1 MDTRYNLTSFRR
13 VLFYDDKVEALV
25 MMLQQQRHNT
35 HSRQVHL
42 TLLAPYFDSEAPQ
55 SQCGGLA
62 ARRTLALRQRLAI
75 PKVFESW
82 AYIWPKGDN
91 SLALPQLSNFWRCA
105 LHRGSLSYHKLK
117 QGEKKSRMTQRRIQ
131 LFLLS
136 CSSRQRRRHW
146 HLRLAPHRF
155 LLGHRNRHAAIFP
168 MCLFQGKHNCT

>member
-1 MDTRYNLTSFRR
+1 MYFTILFKILSAYCDTRYNLTSFRR

-25 MMLQQQRHNT
+25 MMPQQQQRHNT

-42 TLLAPYFDSEAPQ
+42 TLLAPYFDSEAHTAI
-55 SQCGGLA
+55 SVRGGLA

-105 LHRGSLSYHKLK
+105 LHRGGSLSCHKLK
-117 QGEKKSRMTQRRIQ
+117 QGGLSR
-131 LFLLS
+131 
-136 CSSRQRRRHW
+136 W
-146 HLRLAPHRF
+146 
-155 LLGHRNRHAAIFP
+155 
-168 MCLFQGKHNCT
+168 